1 MKKFI
6 LILACSA
13 LLAPAAFAS
22 AHQSR
27 GSRDYLPAGYCMKN
41 NCTSHESLSSIQN
54 KQTGANTHTHALKAQ
69 KLSNRDLEERRLW
82 ERGSRGS
89 VRN

>member
-1 MKKFI
+1 MKKI
-6 LILACSA
+6 LMILAGSA
-13 LLAPAAFAS
+13 FLTAPAFAS
-22 AHQSR
+22 DSR

-41 NCTSHESLSSIQN
+41 NCTNHESLSSIQ
-54 KQTGANTHTHALKAQ
+54 GFHAH
-69 KLSNRDLEERRLW
+69 KLTIKKPARINLEERRLW